1 MAESISSVIAQTYTD
16 WELILIDDASDD
28 NSVDIARG
36 FADGDNRIKVVVL
49 HENGG
54 PAVARNEGIR
64 LANGRYIA
72 FLDSDDVWYDN
83 KLESQVAYMVRES
96 IPFTYSAYQ
105 KVNVEGDVIGH
116 VGVPPSVTSRDLLK
130 TCHIGCLT
138 AMYDTHELGKVYM
151 PLIRKRQDL
160 GLWLKILGI
169 VPRAF
174 STPGVLAKYRVGQ
187 DSVSSNKRIAALY
200 TWQLYRNHAGLT
212 LLSAVYYF
220 IHYAFNGVLRT
231 NFPAL
236 ARMLGVL
243 K

>member
-1 MAESISSVIAQTYTD
+1 MIDKSV
-16 WELILIDDASDD
+16 
-28 NSVDIARG
+28 
-36 FADGDNRIKVVVL
+36 
-49 HENGG
+49 
-54 PAVARNEGIR
+54 
-64 LANGRYIA
+64 
-72 FLDSDDVWYDN
+72 
-83 KLESQVAYMVRES
+83 
-96 IPFTYSAYQ
+96 PFTYAAYQ
-105 KVNVEGDVIGH
+105 KINVNGDVIGH

-130 TCHIGCLT
+130 ACHIGCLT
-138 AMYDTHELGKVYM
+138 AMYDTHVLGKVYM

-200 TWQLYRNHAGLT
+200 TWHLYRNHAGLT
-212 LLSAVYYF
+212 FPSAIYYF
-220 IHYAFNGVLRT
+220 LHYAVNGVLRT

-236 ARMLGVL
+236 ARVLGVL